1 MKEDDDDDIFGKPV
15 ASEMRK
21 VKDQRAKGLARVRI
35 QSVLFEAQFSAP
47 PPPTVI
53 QQGGYTNCGHSCQR
67 CQSGPSRYNS
77 QSNDEDKQSQYGNT
91 YSSL

>member
-21 VKDQRAKGLARVRI
+21 VKDPRAKGLARVRI

-47 PPPTVI
+47 PTVI
-53 QQGGYTNCGHSCQR
+53 QQGGYTNCGHSGQR
-67 CQSGPSRYNS
+67 CQSGPNRYNS

-91 YSSL
+91 YFSL